1 MSSNKAAS
9 AEVFPEGERRASW
22 RRPRQVAIVG
32 LAIVAV
38 VQALAFGYVRSHTR
52 GPSPFVTR
60 GHDLSDLS
68 LRDTHGG
75 LQGLGAGQPT
85 LLLVF
90 DPDCPHSRRVAP
102 LWTSW
107 LEDNGQ
113 KGHRIIAI
121 STGPAATDYVDKQQ
135 WPVIVTSTE
144 PVGHEITKRSP
155 WVFAVDGQG
164 RVVADGHGQHLGEV
178 ASQLVARKPGREF
191 GSRPSNAMPSPD
203 LEDPTR

>member
-1 MSSNKAAS
+1 MSSNKAANT
-9 AEVFPEGERRASW
+9 EILPEDERRAPW
-22 RRPRQVAIVG
+22 RRPRHVAIAG

-38 VQALAFGYVRSHTR
+38 VQALAFAYVRAHTN
-52 GPSPFVTR
+52 GPSPLVTR
-60 GHDLSDLS
+60 GDDISDLS
-68 LRDTHGG
+68 LRDSQGA
-75 LQGLGAGQPT
+75 LQELGAGQPT

-90 DPDCPHSRRVAP
+90 DPDCAHSRRVAP
-102 LWTSW
+102 FWTSW
-107 LEDNGQ
+107 LESNVH

-164 RVVADGHGQHLGEV
+164 RVVADGHGRHLGEV
-178 ASQLVARKPGREF
+178 ASQLVARKPGREL